1 MNVFKKIESDPVIN
15 KSTQISAHDPEKF
28 RFLSNLYWPFTEYGQ
43 LLEDSSPQSDY
54 PVWPSLYYN
63 TSSLLYQN
71 PESTKYFLD
80 FYQGYSLPVSYSAF
94 PSLPEGDFT
103 DSIFA
108 EDINNPSATYIPYFI
123 PSQTRLFSSAWAHYA
138 GSGGFDSS
146 FGYTYTYPTKAIY
159 NQIKMLFNET
169 QSIKFK
175 IQDEEVDH
183 FFAVVF
189 DQKNLTGSIVPN
201 TVVLPLMKVSDLG
214 GTGDETSQIT
224 YTFTDKSQS
233 TLYSDKFGY
242 YSYLVSGNLSEVSS
256 SEVFGT
262 ILYDYKT
269 IILNTEKLETS
280 VFYDDNNGTSI
291 YTGSVVG
298 TFTPY
303 TNFYTTASQATN
315 SYMLGRLLRNSQL
328 ANNGP
333 IIDENNPLTATDF
346 KFDLKNEI
354 VESVY
359 FLYVANNEFNYTNNP
374 TCFSNEI
381 YDINSNLYGKQFRY
395 DGFKANPA
403 AYITTIGLYNDYG
416 EMVAVAKLNYPLKKD
431 FSKSYLFKI
440 RIKY

>member
-43 LLEDSSPQSDY
+43 LLEDSSPQADY

-94 PSLPEGDFT
+94 PSLPEGDST
-103 DSIFA
+103 DSIIV

-298 TFTPY
+298 TFTNY

-346 KFDLKNEI
+346 KFDLKTYHHL
-354 VESVY
+354 V
-359 FLYVANNEFNYTNNP
+359 
-374 TCFSNEI
+374 
-381 YDINSNLYGKQFRY
+381 NLFQQKFYLPHIF
-395 DGFKANPA
+395 
-403 AYITTIGLYNDYG
+403 YNQD
-416 EMVAVAKLNYPLKKD
+416 
-431 FSKSYLFKI
+431 
-440 RIKY
+440 